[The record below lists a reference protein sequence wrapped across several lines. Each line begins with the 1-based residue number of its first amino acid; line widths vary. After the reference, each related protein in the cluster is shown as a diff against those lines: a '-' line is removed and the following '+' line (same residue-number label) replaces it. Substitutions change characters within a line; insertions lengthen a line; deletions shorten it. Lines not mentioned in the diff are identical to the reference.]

1 VAEGHALVDH
11 GPPVSREAASGKRRG
26 RGGAAAAALKSSVA
40 TMVADP
46 ALPGLDLGDPLGR
59 RGVTDLAALTV
70 RTRPAGV
77 FHVLAD
83 GGAASKDREKRK
95 KSHLFFLSE

>member
-1 VAEGHALVDH
+1 VVAHA
-11 GPPVSREAASGKRRG
+11 
-26 RGGAAAAALKSSVA
+26 
-40 TMVADP
+40 

-59 RGVTDLAALTV
+59 RGVADHAALAV
-70 RTRPAGV
+70 GTRPAGV
-77 FHVLAD
+77 DHVLAG